1 MLCISKHLGKFNNL
15 SLWGLEFFH
24 SLRRSTTIGTKND
37 KSKVRMVFALQQ
49 YCKIQDKIFT
59 NIVSKFNSMKAKMIW
74 ANFSVKDTKRTNQFY
89 TQLGFTPSE
98 QNNDEL
104 ASFLFGDDDFVIH
117 FFEQGSKIDE
127 YISHGANA
135 ASEIIFTLSADTE
148 AEVNE
153 FAEKVKKAGGNI
165 FREVHRDENDYYGF
179 AFADPD
185 GHKFNVLLMD
195 KWM

>member
-1 MLCISKHLGKFNNL
+1 
-15 SLWGLEFFH
+15 
-24 SLRRSTTIGTKND
+24 
-37 KSKVRMVFALQQ
+37 
-49 YCKIQDKIFT
+49 
-59 NIVSKFNSMKAKMIW
+59 MKAKKIW
-74 ANFSVKDTKRTNQFY
+74 ANFSVKDAKRTNQFY
-89 TQLGFTPSE
+89 TQLGFTPNKA
-98 QNNDEL
+98 NNDPKL

-127 YISHGANA
+127 YLTPGSKTTG
-135 ASEIIFTLSADTE
+135 EIIFTLSAETE

-153 FAEKVKKAGGNI
+153 WAEKVKNAGGNI
-165 FREVHRDENDYYGF
+165 FHEVGRDETNYYGF